1 MKSKLRWSALLT
13 ILCLVVQLQAQKVTL
28 NGYVKDKEDGEALIG
43 ANITVKGTT
52 TGAIS
57 NTYGYYSLS
66 LKPGTY
72 TILFSYVGYA
82 DFEKIIEL
90 NTNQTFT
97 LELASAAEMLNE
109 VVVSSEKKN
118 NNIVSSKMGLE
129 KLDSKTINK
138 IPVLFGEADVIKT
151 LKLLPGVVSTGE
163 LSSNISIRGGG
174 RDQNMLLLDE
184 ATVYNNSHLLG
195 MFSVFN
201 NDAIKNVQLYKGI
214 IPAQYGGRLASLI
227 DVRMKEGNTKKL
239 TGVGSIGLL
248 TSRLTVEAPIV
259 KDKGA
264 ILISGRRTYIDLF
277 TRAMHKMA
285 PEKVPNEIPFYFYD
299 LNAKANYILND
310 NNRLYLSGYFGRDV
324 FSSSVGDD
332 ASMKTDWGNYTGTLR
347 WNHIVNRK
355 LFVNTSLIASK
366 YDYSINSKLTLRE
379 DEEEVHIETSWIA
392 WLKDYTL
399 KSDFGY
405 FLNPKNTVK
414 FGISG
419 TYHDFNV
426 GDVSSV
432 VDTSHYK
439 FQIPKYNCYE
449 WSAYLSNE
457 QTFEKFTLEYGL
469 RASLFQNVGK
479 AKYYTIEHNED
490 DYYVSDTTEVSKG
503 KVYNHYWGLEPRFS
517 VSYIINSSNSIK
529 FGYARTN
536 QYIQVASNSESG
548 TPLDTWMPAGKNIK
562 PQISDQV
569 SLGYFMN
576 LPEKSIETSV
586 EIYYKYMQNQIEFK
600 EFAETYLNEFIE
612 EELRFGIGRAY
623 GIEFMVRK
631 PSGKL
636 NGWVSYTY
644 SKSERKT
651 KDIQETGW
659 YLSPYDITHNLSVV
673 ANYDITKRL
682 SLSGNFVLTS
692 GKPFN
697 APTGRFEYG
706 GEIGLYYGEKNS
718 SRYPMYHRL
727 DLGLEWKN
735 KPHKRYNSSWTLS
748 VYNVYNRKNATII
761 YFKNVKDNQ
770 YKTAAYRI
778 SMLPV
783 IPTIAYNFNF

>member
-1 MKSKLRWSALLT
+1 MNSKTRWIALLT
-13 ILCLVVQLQAQKVTL
+13 LLCLIVQLQAQKVTL
-28 NGYVKDKEDGEALIG
+28 NGYVKDLENGELLIG
-43 ANITVKGTT
+43 ASISVKGTT
-52 TGAIS
+52 TGAIT
-57 NTYGYYSLS
+57 NPYGYYSLS
-66 LKPGTY
+66 LKPGPY
-72 TILFSYVGYA
+72 TFVFSYVGFA
-82 DFEKIIEL
+82 DIEKKMDL
-90 NTNQTFT
+90 TSDQTLT
-97 LELASAAEMLNE
+97 IELASSAEMLNE

-227 DVRMKEGNTKKL
+227 DVRMKEGNTKKF

-248 TSRLTVEAPIV
+248 TSRLTVESPIV
-259 KDKGA
+259 KDRGA

-285 PEKVPNEIPFYFYD
+285 PEQVANEIPFYFYD

-324 FSSSVGDD
+324 FNSSIGDD

-355 LFVNTSLIASK
+355 LFVNTSFIVSK
-366 YDYSINSKLTLRE
+366 YDYSLNSKLTLRNE
-379 DEEEVHIETSWIA
+379 DEEVHIESSWVA
-392 WLKDYTL
+392 WLKDYSL

-405 FLNPKNTVK
+405 FLNPKNTIK
-414 FGISG
+414 FGVAG

-426 GDVSSV
+426 GDVSYTA
-432 VDTSHYK
+432 DTSH
-439 FQIPKYNCYE
+439 FEFNIPKYYCYE

-457 QTFEKFTLEYGL
+457 QSFEKFTLEYGL

-479 AKYYTIEHNED
+479 AKYYTLENYE
-490 DYYVSDTTEVSKG
+490 VTDTLTASSG
-503 KVYNHYWGLEPRFS
+503 KVYNHYWGFEPRFS
-517 VSYIINSSNSIK
+517 VSFIINSSNSIK

-548 TPLDTWMPAGKNIK
+548 TPLDTWIPSGKNIK
-562 PQISDQV
+562 PQISDQI

-576 LPEKSIETSV
+576 VPDKSLETSV
-586 EIYYKYMQNQIEFK
+586 EIYYKTMQNQIEFK
-600 EFAETYLNEFIE
+600 EFAQTYLNEFIE
-612 EELRFGIGRAY
+612 EELRFGEGRAY
-623 GIEFMVRK
+623 GIELMVK
-631 PSGKL
+631 KASGKL
-636 NGWVSYTY
+636 NGWISYTY

-651 KDIQETGW
+651 VGFQEKGW

-673 ANYDITKRL
+673 GNYEITGRL
-682 SLSGNFVLTS
+682 SLSANFVLTS
-692 GKPFN
+692 GKPFT
-697 APTGRFEYG
+697 APQGRFEIDNKPYI
-706 GEIGLYYGEKNS
+706 EYAKKNS
-718 SRYPMYHRL
+718 SRYPLYHRL

-748 VYNVYNRKNATII
+748 VYNVYNHKNATII
-761 YFKNVKDNQ
+761 YFKNVEDQQ

-778 SMLPV
+778 SLLPI
-783 IPTIAYNFNF
+783 IPTISYNFNF

>member
-1 MKSKLRWSALLT
+1 MNSKLRWPVLLALF
-13 ILCLVVQLQAQKVTL
+13 CLVLQLQAQKITL
-28 NGYVKDKEDGEALIG
+28 NGYVKDVENGEALIG
-43 ANITVKGTT
+43 ANIVVKGTS
-52 TGAIS
+52 TGAIT

-66 LKPGTY
+66 LKPGPY
-72 TILFSYVGYA
+72 TIVYSYVGFSETEKKVNLQA
-82 DFEKIIEL
+82 DQTHSIEL
-90 NTNQTFT
+90 TP
-97 LELASAAEMLNE
+97 SAEMLNE
-109 VVVSSEKKN
+109 VVVKSEMKN
-118 NNIVSSKMGLE
+118 NNIVSSKMGIE

-151 LKLLPGVVSTGE
+151 IKLLPGVVSTGE

-195 MFSVFN
+195 LFSVFN

-227 DVRMKEGNTKKL
+227 DVRMKEGNTKKF

-264 ILISGRRTYIDLF
+264 ILISGRRTYMDLF
-277 TRAMHKMA
+277 TRAMHKMS
-285 PEKVPNEIPFYFYD
+285 PERAPNEIPLYFYD
-299 LNAKANYILND
+299 LNAKANYIINE

-324 FSSSVGDD
+324 FNSSVGDD
-332 ASMKTDWGNYTGTLR
+332 ASMSTDWGNYTGTLR

-366 YDYSINSKLTLRE
+366 YDYSLDSKLTLRDDE
-379 DEEEVHIETSWIA
+379 DEVHIETSWIA

-405 FLNPKNTVK
+405 FLNPRNTIK

-426 GDVSSV
+426 GDVSSL

-439 FQIPKYNCYE
+439 FQIPKYYCYE

-457 QTFEKFTLEYGL
+457 QTFEKFSLEYGL

-479 AKYYTIEHNED
+479 AKYYTLED
-490 DYYVSDTTEVSKG
+490 YEVADTLTASGG
-503 KVYNHYWGLEPRFS
+503 KVYNQYWGLEPRFS
-517 VSYIINSSNSIK
+517 VSYIINSSNSVK

-548 TPLDTWMPAGKNIK
+548 TPIDTWMPSSKNIK

-576 LPEKSIETSV
+576 LNENSIETSV

-600 EFAETYLNEFIE
+600 EFAQTYLNEFIE
-612 EELRFGIGRAY
+612 EELRFGVGRAY
-623 GIEFMVRK
+623 GVEFMIK
-631 PSGKL
+631 KQSGKL

-644 SKSERKT
+644 SRSERKI

-659 YLSPYDITHNLSVV
+659 YRSPYDVPHNLSVV

-706 GEIGLYYGEKNS
+706 DEIGIYYGEKNS

-770 YKTAAYRI
+770 YMTAAYRV
-778 SMLPV
+778 SLLPI